1 MLILPCTIRTE
12 SLDHIVYG
20 SHLES
25 LGQCCSRD
33 FCFAETK
40 SAVTA
45 FTIEVDMLV
54 VVAVVIVTA
63 ACLVAEGSTAI
74 LYRVNKMMVE

>member
-1 MLILPCTIRTE
+1 
-12 SLDHIVYG
+12 
-20 SHLES
+20 
-25 LGQCCSRD
+25 
-33 FCFAETK
+33 
-40 SAVTA
+40 VTA